1 MSRTLPYYLAG
12 EWEHS
17 EIVKNNYNPYTG
29 NVLGEICFADTDAA
43 ERAIKAA
50 TKIFEWLPQEP
61 ASARSEIL
69 RDIAAILK
77 NQADIIPQVITA
89 ETGKP
94 IRFARREVART
105 IEIFELY
112 SEQTVHT
119 TTVSTLEPSRFSA
132 GAGKIAFTRRVPVGP
147 VLAITPFVFP
157 FNFPAKKIAG
167 ALACGCPVI
176 LKPSPYAPQSAL
188 LLAKL
193 LDEADLPE
201 GLLSVLPASDEV
213 TQFMVRHN
221 GIKAINFTGSSEA
234 GWFIR
239 SIAGNKKVLLNL
251 GNSSANIVHKDV
263 RNIKR
268 IAERMAAGAFA
279 ASGQLCLS
287 VQRIYVHKDIFA
299 KFMNEFVAVAN
310 RIKVSDPAEE
320 TTLLGCVINEAHAV
334 RISDMLKEA
343 VQNGAQIILGGKSWN
358 TNFEPT
364 IVINVEHNSS
374 LIQQEVFGPVVVVV
388 QYDDFSMML
397 NAVNGTKFGLQAALF
412 TQDINLIMQ
421 AFEALDV
428 GSLVVNDYSA
438 LRIDH
443 LPFGGMKA
451 SGFGREGLNEII
463 DFLTEKKTLIIS
475 K

>member
-263 RNIKR
+263 RNIK
-268 IAERMAAGAFA
+268 IDTGA
-279 ASGQLCLS
+279 
-287 VQRIYVHKDIFA
+287 IFLA
-299 KFMNEFVAVAN
+299 KMVMY
-310 RIKVSDPAEE
+310 SMS
-320 TTLLGCVINEAHAV
+320 GCVLQDWEPDYRRPCGSCPYNEGACKYVA
-334 RISDMLKEA
+334 RPIEQRALKAA
-343 VQNGAQIILGGKSWN
+343 VQLAKARAWLDKRDKVEANDIIWALTFSIPHRLELTPMAKA
-358 TNFEPT
+358 T
-364 IVINVEHNSS
+364 I
-374 LIQQEVFGPVVVVV
+374 P
-388 QYDDFSMML
+388 
-397 NAVNGTKFGLQAALF
+397 
-412 TQDINLIMQ
+412 
-421 AFEALDV
+421 
-428 GSLVVNDYSA
+428 
-438 LRIDH
+438 
-443 LPFGGMKA
+443 
-451 SGFGREGLNEII
+451 
-463 DFLTEKKTLIIS
+463 
-475 K
+475 